1 MKLFWAFAIVAIA
14 LMAFAIYLSMFSRM
28 EIEEQI
34 IEDQPMQEQI
44 EPAPENAAAW
54 PLPVSAAT

>member
-28 EIEEQI
+28 EVQEDAIQQQEERA
-34 IEDQPMQEQI
+34 QEV
-44 EPAPENAAAW
+44 PDNVAAW
-54 PLPVSAAT
+54 ALPVTRSA